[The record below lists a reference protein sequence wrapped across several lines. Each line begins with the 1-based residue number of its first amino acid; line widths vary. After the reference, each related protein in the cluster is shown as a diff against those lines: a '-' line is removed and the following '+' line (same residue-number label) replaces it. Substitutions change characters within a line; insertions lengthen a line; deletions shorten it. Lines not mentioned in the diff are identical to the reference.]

1 MNEAAYWAIEEAW
14 TVTVKARALSPYVD
28 ASAVGATGYASP
40 GWYRTRD
47 ARFVVSFDH
56 PLTSNDII
64 ELNNVGGHI
73 NRSFVI
79 WMAAIL
85 EAHGVVPYH
94 ADPDRSKPGGDYAQL
109 TKWLRNRFAHGEWE
123 YDPTDCYH
131 AETRELLGRLF
142 PVAAKTGLGYV
153 LNIDQVLE
161 PLKDGVLEYVRQ
173 A

>member
-1 MNEAAYWAIEEAW
+1 MNTAAYQAIEEAW
-14 TVTVKARALSPYVD
+14 TLTVKARALCPYMD

-47 ARFVVSFDH
+47 ERFVVTFDRR
-56 PLTSNDII
+56 LTTNDIA
-64 ELNNVGGHI
+64 ELNSVGGHI

-85 EAHGVVPYH
+85 EAYGVVPYH
-94 ADPDRSKPGGDYAQL
+94 QIPDRSKPGGDYVQL

-123 YDPTDCYH
+123 YDPTDNDH
-131 AETRELLGRLF
+131 VETRDLLGSLF
-142 PVAAKTGLGYV
+142 PVAATTGLGYV

-161 PLKDGVLEYVRQ
+161 PLKDGVLEYVRHV
-173 A
+173 